1 VIVIISVLS
10 VLDIDLSYTHRA
22 APHLNGWSYNE
33 VNTNCIYDRTK
44 TKENPFLFVL
54 VVICLKFL
62 DHKSLLQLFLNYDT
76 SVLFLTLS
84 FSLQN

>member
-1 VIVIISVLS
+1 MIVIIRDLS
-10 VLDIDLSYTHRA
+10 VLAIGVIDTHRA

-33 VNTNCIYDRTK
+33 LNTNSIYARTQ
-44 TKENPFLFVL
+44 TKENPFLSIL

-62 DHKSLLQLFLNYDT
+62 DQKSLLQLFLNYDT